1 MLLFEVPW
9 ISMQRPQKFRVGYFF
24 FLFKVLCS
32 QRQHLFAH
40 KYSKNGITVIYYD
53 KLHFHYGKAE
63 ISEKQLLQFSM
74 SRDLLE
80 IIILCWF
87 GLWETFLSITN
98 DENGCAA

>member
-40 KYSKNGITVIYYD
+40 KYSKNGNTVIYYD

-63 ISEKQLLQFSM
+63 ISEKQLLQSSM
-74 SRDLLE
+74 SHDLLE